1 MLVFDYDTLELAR
14 TYFMKLIVV
23 CIGKAELVTGMML
36 KAIPSSSYF
45 GVVLRPP
52 PQLFFNEIAGFK
64 TSSRTYYLKY
74 GALCHPDATI
84 R

>member
-36 KAIPSSSYF
+36 KAIPSSYF
-45 GVVLRPP
+45 IVVLRSPP
-52 PQLFFNEIAGFK
+52 ASYSLTKSPV
-64 TSSRTYYLKY
+64 LKP
-74 GALCHPDATI
+74 ALGLI
-84 R
+84 F